1 MRDFGAHGGA
11 NMAGGFLGAH
21 LAMRRGDRLIRGVV
35 LVVVLALVVKLAR
48 DLALERGIGA
58 R

>member
-1 MRDFGAHGGA
+1 
-11 NMAGGFLGAH
+11 MAGGFLGAH